1 MGSSLCTERVRS
13 HGKGARVCVREDVC
27 VCVPDRPTDARLLFL
42 QKYNVFDRSV
52 KSSALC

>member
-1 MGSSLCTERVRS
+1 MYREGAITRQKCQSVCER
-13 HGKGARVCVREDVC
+13 GCVC